1 MPDKLDTTHVI
12 TENELIVYRRENS
25 STWQCRYKVDGKW
38 QRTTTKERNLQS
50 AKEKAKDLHIEAII
64 RQREGLPVLSRK
76 FRNVAKMAVKRL
88 EEEIAS
94 GNGKV
99 IYKDYIRVINDYL
112 IPALGKRNIANI
124 DRAALDELDQFR
136 IEKMQK
142 TPTASTLQ
150 TQNAALQRVFEE
162 AIIHGYLTK
171 ANCPKLSKKN
181 SKSKNAGQPRVAFE
195 LDEVRTLLDSFEPWI
210 DLARDGK
217 SKELRGLLRDYVEV
231 LLDTGARPG
240 KELLN
245 LQWNQV
251 KTRRKPVSTP
261 SGTYD
266 EDDDGV
272 FEVMDT
278 NLNRSLEMTVSGKTG
293 TRTIV
298 GMDPSYSALKRIAK
312 RNYSVHS
319 PVIDPLSLLTTPDN
333 DDFVFRT
340 PSSQDEPKS
349 FQKLFQK
356 FLTDHDL
363 LIDPITGKKRVFYSL
378 RHTYATLRLVHDNIS
393 IHTLAKQMGTS
404 VTMIEKHYSH
414 LDAVKAIDQLRSEE
428 TRKLI
433 HGGSISEK
441 AHTEM

>member
-25 STWQCRYKVDGKW
+25 SIWQCRFKVDGNW
-38 QRTTTKERNLQS
+38 QRASTKERNLQS
-50 AKEKAKDLHIEAII
+50 AKEKAKDLHLEAKI

-76 FRNVAKMAVKRL
+76 FRNVANMAVKRL
-88 EEEIAS
+88 KDEIAS

-124 DRAALDELDQFR
+124 DRAALDELDAFR

-171 ANCPKLSKKN
+171 ANCPKLSKRN
-181 SKSKNAGQPRVAFE
+181 SKSKNTGQPRVAFE
-195 LDEVRTLLDSFEPWI
+195 LEEVRTLLDSFEPWI
-210 DLARDGK
+210 DKSRDGK
-217 SKELRGLLRDYVEV
+217 SKELRELLRDYVEV

-298 GMDPSYSALKRIAK
+298 GMQPSYSALARIAK

-319 PVIDPLSLLTTPDN
+319 PAIDPLSSLTTPDN

-340 PSSQDEPKS
+340 SSSQDEPKS

-414 LDAVKAIDQLRSEE
+414 LDAVKAVDQLRSEE